1 MQIIRHTRV
10 FISVAA
16 ILVLSAAVLV
26 LVWGLPLGI
35 DFTWGSLLEVE
46 YAAGPPDVP
55 GVRRGF
61 AELGLGE
68 ATVQPVGE
76 RGILL
81 RLRDVD
87 EETHQRILASLRS
100 HGELEE
106 KRFESIG
113 PAVGREL
120 ARRSIQAL
128 LLVLLL
134 IVLYIAWA
142 FRKVSGRVSSWKY
155 GIVAIVALAHDVAI
169 PTGIVAA
176 LGRFG
181 EFQVDAFFITALLTI
196 LGFSVHDT
204 IVVFDRIRENLKQA
218 HGGSFGEIAER
229 SVNEVMGRSIK
240 TSTAVLLVLAS
251 VLLFG
256 GETTQNLALVLML
269 GIFFGTYSSIFVASP
284 LLVLWETKA
293 RK

>member
-16 ILVLSAAVLV
+16 ILVLSAVLLV

-35 DFTWGSLLEVE
+35 DFTGGSLLEVE

-128 LLVLLL
+128 LMVLLL

-204 IVVFDRIRENLKQA
+204 IVVFDRIRENLKHA